1 MTSEV
6 DKSFPSSC
14 DHLLSSKSVLSF
26 EFFKFTVTDR
36 LRVRSEK
43 STQDTTWHFSAN
55 QKSFWDRV
63 LSVEE
68 AYFSL

>member
-43 STQDTTWHFSAN
+43 STQDGKATFVDGNIFGHTG
-55 QKSFWDRV
+55 
-63 LSVEE
+63 
-68 AYFSL
+68 